1 MKISR
6 EEVEKAIYRLMDFE
20 NSTPN
25 KNLLRTAF
33 DEREKEIRV
42 YERMVEL
49 IKVYPFSVQ
58 LSYETLVNNALE
70 LARKEIG

>member
-1 MKISR
+1 MISR
-6 EEVEKAIYRLMDFE
+6 DEVEKAIKSTE
-20 NSTPN
+20 NRGYVQDAT
-25 KNLLRTAF
+25 LLRTAF